1 MMNSIQEWINRW
13 KKNGW
18 KTSNGESVKNID
30 DLKKLDDL
38 CSKIKINWV
47 TLFKKKKFS

>member
-1 MMNSIQEWINRW
+1 MMNSIKEWIIKW

-18 KTSNGESVKNID
+18 KTSSGESVKNID

-47 TLFKKKKFS
+47 TLIFIKK